1 MPEMERQSRKHETI
15 ITVIKRSL
23 QIQGHVR
30 GGHLIHTASDGGQPG
45 FSQGVLHAHGDRGT
59 GDGCVQCA
67 DHLAVA
73 HRLSTIR
80 RADLILV
87 IHEGRIAE
95 AGTHEELV
103 KLGGIYA
110 RMNRIQSNA

>member
-1 MPEMERQSRKHETI
+1 MYAVAILSTLLLTAVNLASPRVLSALTGIVERGMDASSVRTI
-15 ITVIKRSL
+15 
-23 QIQGHVR
+23 
-30 GGHLIHTASDGGQPG
+30 
-45 FSQGVLHAHGDRGT
+45 
-59 GDGCVQCA
+59 
-67 DHLAVA
+67 LAVA